1 MTRLPDRDQYLHGRI
16 ERSDNG
22 PLLPEG
28 HALGP
33 MSGLGQE
40 WNRADPLPEPPDGSV
55 EALILKLR
63 RTPVAETGLDPDDGW
78 R

>member
-1 MTRLPDRDQYLHGRI
+1 MTRPVDRSEYLHART
-16 ERSDNG
+16 ERVDNG

-28 HALGP
+28 HPLGP

-40 WNRADPLPEPPDGSV
+40 WNRTDPLPEPPEGSV
-55 EALILKLR
+55 ESLILKIR
-63 RTPVAETGLDPDDGW
+63 RTPMAETGLDPDDGW